1 MHRVGSRAD
10 GQGAR
15 VDYLLR
21 RIGQEREQVHGE
33 CEAGVRRMGH
43 GRSVSIRT
51 YRWYSYIVRVV
62 VTNQGDED
70 GHDRSSGSHRI
81 RRKPHHR
88 RGAAPGTRGHRY
100 LPIDSSR
107 SSDGPVRSIGDH
119 HGPGAYARGLR
130 AGLNTRGRSAWR
142 YRRRTLPAPTCSVAA
157 RSGGSLRHP
166 GGGFVGGAGSLLVTP
181 DGPRLIDTPDFP
193 AMFKIEAESH
203 ADVLEALRVSDSG
216 TDWFYVS
223 PAAGFGSYAPGKRTA
238 NYRTGGDV
246 LLTDEDGNSEISGA
260 DFAIAFVDEIDQ
272 PTHRRER
279 FGVAY

>member
-1 MHRVGSRAD
+1 MEEVYRSVLTAGTVISYVLWLRIKEMKMDTIAVVGVTGYAGSHITAE
-10 GQGAR
+10 A
-15 VDYLLR
+15 LR
-21 RIGQEREQVHGE
+21 RGHEVIGICRSTPPDPQTGLSVRSGTITDQALMREVCEQASTLVVAVHGAIDDAPFLPQLVPSLL
-33 CEAGVRRMGH
+33 EAA
-43 GRSVSIRT
+43 
-51 YRWYSYIVRVV
+51 
-62 VTNQGDED
+62 
-70 GHDRSSGSHRI
+70 
-81 RRKPHHR
+81 
-88 RGAAPGTRGHRY
+88 GAFGTR
-100 LPIDSSR
+100 
-107 SSDGPVRSIGDH
+107 V
-119 HGPGAYARGLR
+119 
-130 AGLNTRGRSAWR
+130 
-142 YRRRTLPAPTCSVAA
+142 
-157 RSGGSLRHP
+157 
-166 GGGFVGGAGSLLVTP
+166 GFVGGAGSLLVTP